1 MEAKTNPRRAAL
13 DGSACNGLFPPASGK
28 NETIKKYADLS
39 DTVRF
44 IPKAVQST
52 LYHTV
57 KLAPIL
63 KAATLRQTCSNI
75 WHFLYGHIK
84 YLKDEEGKEQI
95 RSPARAWRD
104 RKSGIDC
111 DCFSVFVSSILTN
124 LGIPHLLR
132 ITKYSANRFQHIY
145 PVVPVPGG
153 YITMD
158 CVTDYFD
165 YEVPYSEKKDFK
177 MELQFLNGF
186 ENEGMGGDGLAELGR
201 LLKNK
206 MGKGS
211 PAKAMM
217 KTVRSNK
224 QRLAQRKTPNVSL
237 PGAAAPTGYDV
248 PKPKKKKFFGKLL
261 NVVNKVNPATLLLRN
276 GILASMKLNVR
287 NLAGRLRWTYL
298 TPQQAAAKEIDP
310 AKFQKLVAA
319 RMRLEKIFF
328 GAGGKPANLRKAILG
343 GKGNKDK
350 AVNGFDGLEGY
361 PFDMS
366 GMNEYTPMDV
376 LLGADIYHE
385 ENVEGM
391 EGFAGLGELGE
402 PITLSSIAAAAA
414 VVAGIV
420 GMIKEVGSIFKK
432 KDAKGA
438 EDFDEE
444 KNEAA
449 DRAAPEP
456 VPLPAAA
463 QLPPAGGDVDSAVPG
478 GYPATIAPAN
488 MPSGAT
494 YLPETKE
501 NATDTATV
509 PAERDYTKTNL
520 PVDTGEK
527 ESTGAQAGAGSGGNN
542 GEPEKTGFWEKNK
555 TWLKP
560 VGIGL
565 GAVTILGLAYTAM
578 RPKQTGHAPRQYGR
592 GNSGLSGVPGRKK
605 NHKRPKAKKKH
616 GHKRAIGLFP

>member
-1 MEAKTNPRRAAL
+1 M
-13 DGSACNGLFPPASGK
+13 
-28 NETIKKYADLS
+28 
-39 DTVRF
+39 
-44 IPKAVQST
+44 T
-52 LYHTV
+52 LYQTA
-57 KLAPIL
+57 KLAPVL
-63 KAATLRQTCSNI
+63 KAPDLRQTCSNI
-75 WHFLYGHIK
+75 WHFLYGHIR

-104 RKSGIDC
+104 RKVGIDC

-124 LGIPHLLR
+124 MGIPHLLR

-145 PVVPVPGG
+145 PVVPCPSG
-153 YITMD
+153 YITID

-186 ENEGMGGDGLAELGR
+186 EDDSMGGDGLAELGR

-206 MGKGS
+206 MGKGT
-211 PAKAMM
+211 PLKP
-217 KTVRSNK
+217 KTIRKNLRNNK
-224 QRLAQRKTPNVSL
+224 QRLAQRASPDVIL
-237 PGAAAPTGYDV
+237 PGAAAPAGYDV

-298 TPQQAAAKEIDP
+298 TPQQAAAREIDP
-310 AKFQKLVAA
+310 VKFQKLVAA

-350 AVNGFDGLEGY
+350 AVNGLDGLEGY

-366 GMNEYTPMDV
+366 GMNEYTPLPV
-376 LLGADIYHE
+376 LLGTDIYHS
-385 ENVEGM
+385 ENVDGM
-391 EGFAGLGELGE
+391 EGFEGLGQLGE
-402 PITLSSIAAAAA
+402 PVTLSSIAAAAA

-438 EDFDEE
+438 EDFDEQT
-444 KNEAA
+444 NAAA
-449 DRAAPEP
+449 DRAAPAP

-478 GYPATIAPAN
+478 GFLPPAAPSNIPA
-488 MPSGAT
+488 GAAYAPDVKDQDRAT
-494 YLPETKE
+494 GSE
-501 NATDTATV
+501 NLS
-509 PAERDYTKTNL
+509 AEKDYTKTNAAAGE
-520 PVDTGEK
+520 GEK
-527 ESTGAQAGAGSGGNN
+527 ENKGADADTGNGNKG
-542 GEPEKTGFWEKNK
+542 GEPAKTGFWEKNK

-560 VGIGL
+560 VSIGL
-565 GAVTILGLAYTAM
+565 GAVTILGLTYAAM
-578 RPKQTGHAPRQYGR
+578 RPKGTAQPIRQPGR
-592 GNSGLSGVPGRKK
+592 SSGALAGPPGRKK
-605 NHKRPKAKKKH
+605 NHQRTKPKNKY
-616 GHKRAIGLFP
+616 GHKKAIGLFP